1 MFYKQCQNCKAQ
13 VGSRKNNTGNTQKY
27 VKAKKKK
34 IETVLRIKN
43 ELGKY
48 IQ

>member
-1 MFYKQCQNCKAQ
+1 MSELQGTSLE
-13 VGSRKNNTGNTQKY
+13 VGKTILKTQKY
-27 VKAKKKK
+27 VKAKKK
-34 IETVLRIKN
+34 IETVLRLKH